1 MYREQST
8 ECSVPTI
15 KKGKVNIMRYTITG
29 TDVTGNI
36 TFWEETNEIK
46 SAEEKFMTACLKCSK
61 VSVYD
66 KEEYTNIMNY

>member
-1 MYREQST
+1 MHREQNT

-36 TFWEETNEIK
+36 IFWEETNEIR

-61 VSVYD
+61 ASVYD
-66 KEEYTNIMNY
+66 REEYTNIMNY

>member
-1 MYREQST
+1 MHREQNT

-15 KKGKVNIMRYTITG
+15 KKRKVNIMRYTIIG

-36 TFWEETNEIK
+36 TFWEETNEIR